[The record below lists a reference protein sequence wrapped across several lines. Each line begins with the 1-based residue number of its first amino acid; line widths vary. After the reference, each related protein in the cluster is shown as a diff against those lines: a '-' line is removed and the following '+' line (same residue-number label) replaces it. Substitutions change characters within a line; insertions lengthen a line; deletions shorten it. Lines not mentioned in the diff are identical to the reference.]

1 MTAVPEVPDTQRVLI
16 LQGGGALG
24 AYEVGAFKALAEELP
39 KRDAENGEPNRPLF
53 DIIAG
58 TSIGAINAAILVSS
72 FMANNR
78 NWNRAFE
85 NLKEFWNFISVD
97 TDRFIDSKIHWWESY
112 HGNNEKAASSEAARR
127 YYSAKHFLKN
137 GSPGVFSKP
146 IFVNDERYFDY
157 SISLPN
163 NQWYLY
169 SNEELR
175 ETINNPRFAKFPIKT
190 SRNEPRLLIVST
202 DVADGATVTF
212 DSYSQESKY
221 GRIDKK
227 TGTYLEH
234 PISYEN
240 GIEASHVMASSSIPL
255 FYEYEEIQRRK
266 FWDGGILSNTPL
278 REVLHMHRHHWFKEV
293 GDEKSDSKVPNL
305 EVYIVGVWPSSGNG
319 DSGDDKDNSGQN
331 KEKIPTDFDGLK
343 SKLYDINLSDKT
355 EFDEKSAIM
364 VSDLIDV
371 IKELQDLAPKY
382 MSVDKQNE
390 FTNKLKLF
398 LDSKAQSKG
407 RSGGDRSY
415 ASLLDGRFRLEGEVV
430 RIELRADRDG
440 ISNKAFDLS
449 SSTIQNLI
457 TQGENDTRDILDRL
471 KKEKDK

>member
-1 MTAVPEVPDTQRVLI
+1 MAAVTKVPDTQRVLI

-24 AYEVGAFKALAEELP
+24 AYEVGAFKVLAEELP
-39 KRDAENGEPNRPLF
+39 KRDAENGKPNRPLF

-97 TDRFIDSKIHWWESY
+97 TDRFIDSNIRFWDLY
-112 HGNNEKAASSEAARR
+112 HGNNKKAASSEAARR

-190 SRNEPRLLIVST
+190 NRNEPRLLIVST
-202 DVADGATVTF
+202 DLADGATVTF

-234 PISYEN
+234 TISYEK

-255 FYEYEEIQRRK
+255 FYEYEEIQERK

-293 GDEKSDSKVPNL
+293 GDEKSDSKVPDL

-364 VSDLIDV
+364 VSDLIDI

-449 SSTIQNLI
+449 SSTIENLI